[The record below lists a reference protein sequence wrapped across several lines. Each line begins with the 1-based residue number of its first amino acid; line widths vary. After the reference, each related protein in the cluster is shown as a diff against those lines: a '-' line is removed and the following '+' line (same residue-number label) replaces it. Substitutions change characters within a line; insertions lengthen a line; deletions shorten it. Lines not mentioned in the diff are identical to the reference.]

1 MARKPTRK
9 DEWNS
14 EAVALLRK
22 LKKREERVQMD
33 GTALFM
39 FWSEHREKLSHCP
52 MTGDDWQNFHSAC
65 MRYIG
70 PEAYF

>member
-1 MARKPTRK
+1 MPRKPTRK
-9 DEWNS
+9 DDWNS

-22 LKKREERVQMD
+22 LRTREERVKMD
-33 GTALFM
+33 GTTLLV
-39 FWSEHREKLSHCP
+39 FWAEHREKLSPCP
-52 MTGDDWQNFHSAC
+52 MSGDVWQSFHSAC